1 MVDLILSHTK
11 QKLEKNQIVDKT
23 FMTMKDSEDDDDDGD
38 DEGDMK

>member
-23 FMTMKDSEDDDDDGD
+23 FMTMKDSEDDDDDD
-38 DEGDMK
+38 DEGDTK

>member
-23 FMTMKDSEDDDDDGD
+23 FMSMKDSEDDDDDD
-38 DEGDMK
+38 DEGDTK